1 MTDAP
6 IPPPPRPSSQ
16 MRASEPR
23 KPMVVVVTG
32 LSGAGR
38 TTALHALEDLGFFC
52 IDNLPT
58 ALAPEAVALCENGA
72 ITRVAFGMDV
82 RVRAFLGEVGRVL
95 STLEDGGRRDLHV
108 LFLDASDETI
118 LRRFSETRRPH
129 ALAMSGTLGSAASV
143 LEGVALERERLAPLR
158 ARATRVVDTTNLSVH
173 ELRRTILAAFG
184 PASGA
189 VERMNVRVVSFG
201 FKYGAPSDAD
211 LVFDVRFL
219 KNPYFVPEL
228 KRVPGTDPRVRD
240 YVMGLPE
247 TAELLD
253 KVLGLLEYVVPKYE
267 REGKSYLTIAFG
279 CTGGMHRSV
288 VLAEHVA
295 AALEG
300 LLHERA
306 SRPTGTDEAPAP
318 KIEVAVVHRDIAR
331 GEPSPKTRT
340 LGEGSIMPPSMG
352 AGEHAGDLG
361 SISSTALPSGHP
373 RSTTRGT

>member
-1 MTDAP
+1 MTDDATP
-6 IPPPPRPSSQ
+6 QPLPSPRPGAVGGE
-16 MRASEPR
+16 RARAGEAR

-58 ALAPEAVALCENGA
+58 ALAPDAVALCENGG
-72 ITRVAFGMDV
+72 ITRLAFGMDV
-82 RVRAFLGEVGRVL
+82 RVRVFLGQVGHVL

-173 ELRRTILAAFG
+173 ELRRAILAAFG

-189 VERMNVRVVSFG
+189 VERMTVRVVSFG
-201 FKYGAPSDAD
+201 FKYGAPADAD

-228 KRVPGTDPRVRD
+228 KRVPGTDDRVRD
-240 YVMGLPE
+240 YVMNLPE
-247 TAELLD
+247 TGELLE
-253 KVLGLLEYVVPKYE
+253 KTLNLLEYVVPKYE

-295 AALEG
+295 TALDG
-300 LLHERA
+300 LLQERA
-306 SRPTGTDEAPAP
+306 SRPKDAHLAEPAP
-318 KIEVAVVHRDIAR
+318 KIDIAVVHRDIAR
-331 GEPSPKTRT
+331 GEPSPKVHAV
-340 LGEGSIMPPSMG
+340 GEASIFPPSR
-352 AGEHAGDLG
+352 G
-361 SISSTALPSGHP
+361 S
-373 RSTTRGT
+373 R

>member
-1 MTDAP
+1 MIDDLSR
-6 IPPPPRPSSQ
+6 RPSGA
-16 MRASEPR
+16 MRAGEPR

-38 TTALHALEDLGFFC
+38 TTAIHALEDLGFFC

-58 ALAPEAVALCENGA
+58 ALAPDAVALCENGG
-72 ITRVAFGMDV
+72 ITRVALGMDV
-82 RVRAFLGEVGRVL
+82 RVRVFLGEVGRVL
-95 STLEDGGRRDLHV
+95 STLEDGGRRDLLV

-158 ARATRVVDTTNLSVH
+158 ARATHVIDTTSLSVH
-173 ELRRTILAAFG
+173 DLRRAVLGAFG

-189 VERMNVRVVSFG
+189 IERMTVRVVSFG
-201 FKYGAPSDAD
+201 FKYGAPADAD

-219 KNPYFVPEL
+219 KNPYFEAEL

-240 YVMGLPE
+240 YVMNLPE
-247 TAELLD
+247 TPELIERI
-253 KVLGLLEYVVPKYE
+253 LGLLEFVVPKYE
-267 REGKSYLTIAFG
+267 REGKAYLTIAFG

-295 AALEG
+295 NALEG
-300 LLHERA
+300 LLH
-306 SRPTGTDEAPAP
+306 PPHPPPPAP
-318 KIEVAVVHRDIAR
+318 PAVGPVGPRIEIVLVHRDVLR
-331 GEPSPKTRT
+331 GHGAPQTRT
-340 LGEGSIMPPSMG
+340 VGDTMAPPSMPPSSLG
-352 AGEHAGDLG
+352 PGERAGDLG
-361 SISSTALPSGHP
+361 S
-373 RSTTRGT
+373 RRGSP